1 MADDV
6 GTAALRARTE
16 GSARTGVVTVR
27 DFDQGVVETLG
38 AVVVDGRY
46 FILGLSDLD
55 PPPGEPGV
63 PVVFS
68 HPEEVLQTHRVP
80 VIEVR
85 RDDINPAMQRWHPG
99 MGTYRAPSLGAM
111 QVGSPFAGDTRTAWN
126 HYEQAQQATP
136 FDILYTI
143 NIQARQRQYMAAANK
158 ILAYVLRIYQPYSA
172 VYVKDSAGDRRS
184 YEAFLDAVAPLDN
197 VPEVAERVIGFAL
210 SLRVE
215 AELDINEPTTS
226 TTVTGS
232 AKGPLRNLTIKVIP

>member
-1 MADDV
+1 MADDAS
-6 GTAALRARTE
+6 TAALRSRTE
-16 GSARTGVVTVR
+16 GRDRTGVVTLR

-38 AVVVDGRY
+38 AVVVKGHY

-55 PPPGEPGV
+55 SPPGTPGI

-68 HPEEVLQTHRVP
+68 HPEEVLQTHRIP

-111 QVGSPFAGDTRTAWN
+111 AIGSPFAGDTRTSWN
-126 HYEQAQQATP
+126 RFDAAQQSTP

-158 ILAYVLRIYQPYSA
+158 LLAYVLGIYQPYSA
-172 VYVKDSAGDRRS
+172 VYVKDSVGDRRS
-184 YEAFLDAVAPLDN
+184 YEAFLEAVAPLDN
-197 VPEVAERVIGFAL
+197 VPEVSERVIGFAL

-215 AELDINEPTTS
+215 AELDINEPTTH
-226 TTVTGS
+226 TTVSGS
-232 AKGPLRNLTIKVIP
+232 ASGPLRSLTLK

>member
-1 MADDV
+1 MSDDV
-6 GTAALRARTE
+6 ATAALRARTE
-16 GSARTGVVTVR
+16 GSARTGYVTVR

-38 AVVVDGRY
+38 AVVVDGAY
-46 FILGLSDLD
+46 FILGLSNLD
-55 PPPGEPGV
+55 PPPGMPGV

-99 MGTYRAPSLGAM
+99 MGTYRTPTRGALPVPSF
-111 QVGSPFAGDTRTAWN
+111 VPGDASQGFNR
-126 HYEQAQQATP
+126 YEESQQSTP

-143 NIQARQRQYMAAANK
+143 NIQARQRQFMAAANR

-172 VYVKDSAGDRRS
+172 VYITDSVGDRRS
-184 YEAFLDAVAPLDN
+184 YEAFLEAVAPLDN
-197 VPEVAERVIGFAL
+197 VPEVGERMIGFAL

-215 AELDINEPTTS
+215 AELDINEPTSHTAVTS
-226 TTVTGS
+226 LTVRSSTLFP
-232 AKGPLRNLTIKVIP
+232 K

>member
-16 GSARTGVVTVR
+16 GSAQTGIVTVR

-38 AVVVDGRY
+38 AVVIDGSY
-46 FILGLSDLD
+46 FILGLSEYD

-63 PVVFS
+63 RVVFS
-68 HPEEVLQTHRVP
+68 HPEEVLQTHRMP

-85 RDDINPAMQRWHPG
+85 RDDINPATQRWHPG
-99 MGTYRAPSLGAM
+99 METYRAPARGALPT
-111 QVGSPFAGDTRTAWN
+111 VSPFVGDTRKGWN
-126 HYEQAQQATP
+126 QIDVAQQAAP

-158 ILAYVLRIYQPYSA
+158 ILAYVLSIYQPYSA
-172 VYVKDSAGDRRS
+172 VFVYDSVGDRRS
-184 YEAFLDAVAPLDN
+184 YEAFLDAIAPLDN
-197 VPEVAERVIGFAL
+197 VPGVAERTIGFAL

-215 AELDINEPTTS
+215 AELDINPTTKHG
-226 TTVTGS
+226 TVSS
-232 AKGPLRNLTIKVIP
+232 AARITLTRR

>member
-16 GSARTGVVTVR
+16 GRDRTGIVTVR

-55 PPPGEPGV
+55 PPPGMPGV

-68 HPEEVLQTHRVP
+68 HPEEVLQTQRIP
-80 VIEVR
+80 LIEVR

-99 MGTYRAPSLGAM
+99 MGTYRTPARSALPVA
-111 QVGSPFAGDTRTAWN
+111 SPLVGDTRTFWN
-126 HYEQAQQATP
+126 RVEQAQQATP

-143 NIQARQRQYMAAANK
+143 NIQARQRQYMAAANH
-158 ILAYVLRIYQPYSA
+158 ILAYVLKIYQPYSA
-172 VYVKDSAGDRRS
+172 VYVQDSVGDRRS
-184 YEAFLDAVAPLDN
+184 YEAFLEAVAPLDN
-197 VPEVAERVIGFAL
+197 VPEVGERMIGFAL

-215 AELDINEPTTS
+215 AELDINDS
-226 TTVTGS
+226 TTHSAVTK
-232 AKGPLRNLTIKVIP
+232 AVQTTLTLK

>member
-16 GSARTGVVTVR
+16 GSAQTGIVTVR

-38 AVVVDGRY
+38 AVVIHDQY
-46 FILGLSDLD
+46 FILGLSEYD

-63 PVVFS
+63 RVVFS
-68 HPEEVLQTHRVP
+68 HPEEVLQTHRTP

-85 RDDINPAMQRWHPG
+85 RDDINPATQRWHPA
-99 MGTYRAPSLGAM
+99 METYHAPAVGALNT
-111 QVGSPFAGDTRTAWN
+111 VSPFAGDTRRGWN
-126 HYEQAQQATP
+126 QVEVAQQAVP

-158 ILAYVLRIYQPYSA
+158 ILAYVLGIYQPYSA
-172 VYVKDSAGDRRS
+172 VLVYDSVGDRRS

-197 VPEVAERVIGFAL
+197 VPGVGERTIGFAL

-215 AELDINEPTTS
+215 AELDINPPTKHVTVS
-226 TTVTGS
+226 SAARITTT
-232 AKGPLRNLTIKVIP
+232 RR

>member
-1 MADDV
+1 MADNV

-16 GSARTGVVTVR
+16 GRDRTGTVTVR
-27 DFDQGVVETLG
+27 DFDQGVIETLG
-38 AVVVDGRY
+38 AVVVGNSY

-55 PPPGEPGV
+55 PPPGMPGV

-68 HPEEVLQTHRVP
+68 HPEEVLQTHRMP

-99 MGTYRAPSLGAM
+99 MGTYRTPVTGAIGI
-111 QVGSPFAGDTRTAWN
+111 GSPYPNDPRRAWN
-126 HYEQAQQATP
+126 RYEQAQQSTP

-158 ILAYVLRIYQPYSA
+158 ILAYVLGIYQPYSA
-172 VYVKDSAGDRRS
+172 VYIKDSVGDRRS
-184 YEAFLDAVAPLDN
+184 YEAFLEAVAPLDN

-215 AELDINEPTTS
+215 AELDINAPTTH
-226 TTVTGS
+226 TAVTGLT
-232 AKGPLRNLTIKVIP
+232 AKYQIK